1 MKTMNLVAMT
11 AAACVAAAVSSDA
24 FAQDQAERL
33 SAHMSA
39 PDRSAEDRQRDE
51 VRRPVEVVEF
61 LGIADGMTALDVIA
75 AGGWYTGILS
85 AAVGPGGMV
94 YSQNPAFFLN
104 QDGFVEAEEA
114 RNAALGNVEALH
126 GDVAGIDGQIDVAI
140 SNQNIHDI
148 YNMAGT
154 DGALGLIRSIY
165 AALKPGGVFGL
176 MDHRGIAGQPNN
188 ELHRIEVDVARD
200 LLMQAGFVV
209 EAESMLLANAAD
221 DHTKGP
227 GDESLNGRSD
237 RFLLKAR
244 KPR

>member
-11 AAACVAAAVSSDA
+11 AAAFVAAAVSSDA

-85 AAVGPGGMV
+85 AAVGPDGMV

-104 QDGFVEAEEA
+104 QEGFVEAEEA